1 MNRISKTIAIA
12 AGLAGVAAAPIAFA
26 QDDAET
32 RPPDQSPG
40 MQEMMQGGGM
50 GMMPMMGMMSQMN
63 EMMSTCNKMMQA
75 MMQDMPSEESEKPDN
90 KG

>member
-1 MNRISKTIAIA
+1 MNKVSKTVALA
-12 AGLAGVAAAPIAFA
+12 LAVAGLAAVPLGFA
-26 QDDAET
+26 QDNSEAKQPAAPQD
-32 RPPDQSPG
+32 

-50 GMMPMMGMMSQMN
+50 GMMGMMSQMT

-75 MMQDMPSEESEKPDN
+75 MMPDTDKPIDEGKQPN